1 MKATMTARVDN
12 KGRLSLPQD
21 IRKML
26 HIETGDIFFIEAD
39 SNDVLRLAK
48 AENPFDILA
57 RHAIQESRAGK
68 TITLEEFEQKMK
80 KSERNRK

>member
-1 MKATMTARVDN
+1 MKGTMTAKVDN

-21 IRKML
+21 LRAML

-39 SNDVLRLAK
+39 NNDVLRLAK

-57 RHAIQESRAGK
+57 KHAIQESKAGK
-68 TITLEEFEQKMK
+68 TITIEEFEEKMK
-80 KSERNRK
+80 KSKRSKK